1 MRRIGLLLLLL
12 VLTAAT
18 TAGAEGDN
26 WYTYE
31 EGMLAAGANNKPI
44 LIDFYADWCPPCVA
58 MEEGTY
64 PDSRV
69 VSEMSDFI
77 GIKVDTQKRI
87 DIEKKYLIEYYPTI
101 VFLNS
106 KGEEISRHIGYLNPE
121 GMVEEI
127 RKVRDINNNDVEEAP
142 DINNNDTAETL
153 DINNN
158 DIAEA
163 PDINNND
170 IAETLDINNND
181 IAKAP
186 DINNNDIAEAPDIN
200 NNDIA
205 KAPDINNNDIAEA
218 PATGIISLL
227 SVLSLVFLL
236 SRRK

>member
-12 VLTAAT
+12 VLTAIT

-87 DIEKKYLIEYYPTI
+87 DIETKYLIEYYPTI
-101 VFLNS
+101 VFLNP
-106 KGEEISRHIGYLNPE
+106 KGGEISRHIGYLGPE
-121 GMVEEI
+121 EMVLEI
-127 RKVRDINNNDVEEAP
+127 EKARNILKSEPEKASAE
-142 DINNNDTAETL
+142 DT
-153 DINNN
+153 
-158 DIAEA
+158 
-163 PDINNND
+163 
-170 IAETLDINNND
+170 
-181 IAKAP
+181 K
-186 DINNNDIAEAPDIN
+186 
-200 NNDIA
+200 
-205 KAPDINNNDIAEA
+205 KA
-218 PATGIISLL
+218 PATGIISVL
-227 SVLSLVFLL
+227 SVLSLIFLL